1 MNAKNVSRKWKRNA
15 VLIYRVSGTLC
26 ILNNSKYVLRRQKK
40 CISSILYEEE
50 TVLSEPPNDGPSVD
64 ISSGVYVPGGGGG
77 GGKTGTIRA

>member
-1 MNAKNVSRKWKRNA
+1 MYQENGKGMLCS
-15 VLIYRVSGTLC
+15 YRVSGTLC

-77 GGKTGTIRA
+77 GRKNWDN